1 MFDIVPNNLFDFTC
15 SKIRAYGLESLIKA
29 LFIEKRLSEFF

>member
-1 MFDIVPNNLFDFTC
+1 MFDIVPNNLFDSTG

-29 LFIEKRLSEFF
+29 LFIEKQLSEYF